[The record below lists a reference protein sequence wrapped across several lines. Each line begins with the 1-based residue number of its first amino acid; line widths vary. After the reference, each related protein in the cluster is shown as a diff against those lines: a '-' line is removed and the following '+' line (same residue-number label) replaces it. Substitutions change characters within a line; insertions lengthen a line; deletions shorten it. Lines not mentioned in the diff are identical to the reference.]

1 MISSVGSDAPGLATA
16 LMKQKTSEEQLAVT
30 VIKKSQDI
38 EKAQGEA
45 AVKLIEAAAPGK
57 IDTYA

>member
-1 MISSVGSDAPGLATA
+1 MIGSIGNDAPGLATA

-30 VIKKSQDI
+30 VVKKSQDI

-45 AVKLIEAAAPGK
+45 AVKLVEAAAPGR